1 MDFIKNSIGLKIFSI
16 VSLIVFLMVGITVLN
31 LRVQS
36 QVSDALDRVSNRYI
50 VAYGA
55 LAQANVRSL
64 EQAMYLR
71 GLAVKKFLLKADV
84 TAKEVDDELLR
95 NGQKF
100 QEEMS
105 AVHTVIADELA
116 ENDLFADAATMAR
129 IDEKII
135 EAEKQQSR
143 YEEKIDGYKKHLLAD
158 DWPSLAQQ
166 LGGQEVWR
174 NDFNEHLDATRLL
187 MLKATQDAAAD
198 SVKLQHR
205 AMYISV
211 IAVLLA
217 SLLALI
223 IAWYITRSLVRPVH
237 ALLEGTKS
245 VIGGRLDVTLPIT
258 TSDEIGH
265 LTESF
270 NSMTEELRTGS
281 RVRDMFGSYMDPRIV
296 EDLID
301 KPQLLSVDGG
311 RQIMTILFC
320 DMKGFTTI
328 SEGLTPA
335 CLVNLL
341 NRYFTLMSEAVHEN
355 GGVID
360 KFIGDAV
367 MAYWGMPFN
376 KEAEQARLAM
386 SAVLAMKEKV
396 ARLQAELPELLGV
409 RMNLPQIV
417 VRSGVASGEVV
428 VGNIGSEKTKNF
440 TVIGDTVNTAS
451 RLEGVNKIYG
461 TTALVTEETLRMAA
475 DSIEAREI
483 DIILVPGKTEAKKIF
498 EVLAHKGE
506 LSESTA
512 QLVARYAEGLAAYR
526 AMDWQAART
535 AFNAC
540 LHINPADGPSATL
553 LARLDDF
560 EHQPPEKNWGG
571 AWVITHK

>member
-16 VSLIVFLMVGITVLN
+16 VSLIVFLMVGITILN

-50 VAYGA
+50 VSYGA
-55 LAQANVRSL
+55 IARANVHSL

-71 GLAVKKFLLKADV
+71 GLVVKKFLLKTDV
-84 TAKEVDDELLR
+84 NAQEIDDELER

-100 QEEMS
+100 QEEMTL
-105 AVHTVIADELA
+105 AHTSIAYELA
-116 ENDLFADAATMAR
+116 EKDLFADTATMAR
-129 IDEKII
+129 IDERVM
-135 EAEKQQSR
+135 EAEKQQAR
-143 YEEKIDGYKKHLLAD
+143 YKEKIEGYKKLLLSD
-158 DWPSLAQQ
+158 DWPSLVQQ
-166 LGGQEVWR
+166 LGGQEEWR
-174 NDFNEHLDATRLL
+174 NDFDEHLDATRRL

-281 RVRDMFGSYMDPRIV
+281 RVRDMFGKYMDPRIV

-461 TTALVTEETLRMAA
+461 TTALVTEETLLMAA
-475 DSIEAREI
+475 DSVEAREI

-506 LSESTA
+506 LSDSMM
-512 QLVARYAEGLAAYR
+512 QLVARYTEGLAAYR

-535 AFNAC
+535 AFTAC
-540 LHINPADGPSATL
+540 LQINPADGPSATL

-560 EHQPPEKNWGG
+560 ERQPPEKNWGG

>member
-55 LAQANVRSL
+55 LARGNVFSL

-71 GLAVKKFLLKADV
+71 GLVVKKFLLKADV
-84 TAKEVDDELLR
+84 DAKEIDDELLR
-95 NGQKF
+95 NGKKF
-100 QEEMS
+100 QEEMAS
-105 AVHTVIADELA
+105 AHAAIAYELA
-116 ENDLFADAATMAR
+116 EKDLFADSATMAR
-129 IDEKII
+129 IDEKIT
-135 EAEKQQSR
+135 EAEKQQRR
-143 YEEKIDGYKKHLLAD
+143 YEEKIEAYKTPLLAD

-174 NDFNEHLDATRLL
+174 SDFNEHLDATRRL
-187 MLKATQDAAAD
+187 MLTATQNAAAD

-205 AMYISV
+205 AMYFSV
-211 IAVLLA
+211 VAVLLA

-245 VIGGRLDVTLPIT
+245 VIGGHLDVTLPIT

-265 LTESF
+265 LTQSF

-281 RVRDMFGSYMDPRIV
+281 RVRDMFGKYMDPRIV

-376 KEAEQARLAM
+376 KEADQARLAM
-386 SAVLAMKEKV
+386 SAVLAMKQKV
-396 ARLQAELPELLGV
+396 AQLQAELPELLGV

-461 TTALVTEETLRMAA
+461 TTALVTEETLSMAA
-475 DSIEAREI
+475 DAVEAREV
-483 DIILVPGKTEAKKIF
+483 DTILVPGKTEAKNIF
-498 EVLAHKGE
+498 EVLALKGK
-506 LSESTA
+506 LSA
-512 QLVARYAEGLAAYR
+512 DAMQLVARYAEGLAAYR
-526 AMDWQAART
+526 AMDWQGARAAFT
-535 AFNAC
+535 EC
-540 LHINPADGPSATL
+540 LQINPADGPSAVL

-560 EHQPPEKNWGG
+560 ERQPPDKNWGG